1 MLAQQQQAMTD
12 NPFLKIENRFDS
24 LEQSIDELKKL
35 FSGNANETSTK
46 DMGGVEVATDETGLS
61 THSIYR
67 LVCERKIPHSKKGGR
82 LYFSRKAL
90 RNWIAQGERKE
101 G

>member
-1 MLAQQQQAMTD
+1 MQAE
-12 NPFLKIENRFDS
+12 NPFTKIESRFDS
-24 LEQSIDELKKL
+24 LELLIDDLKKSL
-35 FSGNANETSTK
+35 TGNLSETSSK
-46 DMGGVEVATDETGLS
+46 DIGGVEVATEETGLS
-61 THSIYR
+61 SHSIYR

-90 RNWIAQGERKE
+90 RHWISEGERKE

>member
-1 MLAQQQQAMTD
+1 MQE
-12 NPFLKIENRFDS
+12 NPFTKIESRFDA
-24 LEQSIDELKKL
+24 LEHLLGELK
-35 FSGNANETSTK
+35 STISETLPDASTK
-46 DMGGVEVATDETGLS
+46 DIGGVEVATDETGLS

-90 RNWIAQGERKE
+90 RHWISEGERREK
-101 G
+101 GGAKP